1 MGVYCASKFALAALA
16 ESDHHEL
23 APPGI
28 DDGGGGGR
36 RSAGGGGE
44 AMCRLIAMP
53 AGQRPLRT
61 SVGAGADGVAAI
73 NAACVQVQAGL
84 PWAGSGRPAGS

>member
-1 MGVYCASKFALAALA
+1 
-16 ESDHHEL
+16 
-23 APPGI
+23 
-28 DDGGGGGR
+28 
-36 RSAGGGGE
+36 
-44 AMCRLIAMP
+44 MCRLIAMP